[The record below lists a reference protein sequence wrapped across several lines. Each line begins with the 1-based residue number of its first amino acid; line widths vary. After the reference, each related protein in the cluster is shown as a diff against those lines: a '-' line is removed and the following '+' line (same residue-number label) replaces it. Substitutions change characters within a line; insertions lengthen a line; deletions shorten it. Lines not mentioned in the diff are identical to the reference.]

1 MKHELLSVPEDCFRS
16 VPVIVRIA
24 TAYRMAYMTRG
35 GDGGQIS
42 KLQTQTSQNVQFSME
57 RQQKAIYL
65 RIQP

>member
-1 MKHELLSVPEDCFRS
+1 MNVVSPGRLFSIS
-16 VPVIVRIA
+16 IVRIA

-35 GDGGQIS
+35 GDGGVS